1 MGECLGLLFAMIIM
15 QPNNDMIDILTFI
28 HWNVSPEIFSIGPVH
43 IRWYGLMF
51 AVGFLFGLQHG
62 EKMFKHENID
72 PKWLESLFYYL
83 IVATIVGARL
93 GHVLFYG
100 WDYYSQHPI
109 EILYIWQGGLASHG
123 GVLGI
128 IIAMFIWSKQVSKR
142 SILWVLDRVVVPSIF
157 VGALIRLGNL
167 MNSEIYGMPTTLP
180 WGVIF
185 ERNHETVAKHPTQIY
200 EALSYLITFGVMLYM
215 YWKTKAKDYQGLLV
229 GVFFVMV
236 FSARFFIEF
245 IKEVQ
250 EPFEN
255 GMSLDM
261 GQWLSIPFVL
271 IGIFLIIRAL
281 KKGPIIYQNQATPIK
296 K

>member
-1 MGECLGLLFAMIIM
+1 M
-15 QPNNDMIDILTFI
+15 DILAFI

-43 IRWYGLMF
+43 VRWYGLLF
-51 AVGFLFGLQHG
+51 AVGFLFGYSHG

-72 PKWLESLFYYL
+72 LKWLESLFIYL
-83 IVATIVGARL
+83 IVATVIGARL

-109 EILYIWQGGLASHG
+109 EILYVWQGGLASHG

-167 MNSEIYGMPTTLP
+167 MNSEIYGMPTSLP
-180 WGVIF
+180 WGFIF

-200 EALSYLITFGVMLYM
+200 EALSYLVTFGVMLYM
-215 YWKTKAKDYQGLLV
+215 YWKTKAKDYQGLIL

-250 EPFEN
+250 ESFEN

-261 GQWLSIPFVL
+261 GQWLSIPFILTGISL
-271 IGIFLIIRAL
+271 IVRAL
-281 KKGPIIYQNQATPIK
+281 KKGPVIYQNQTVPGK

>member
-1 MGECLGLLFAMIIM
+1 M
-15 QPNNDMIDILTFI
+15 DILAFI

-43 IRWYGLMF
+43 VRWYGLLF
-51 AVGFLFGLQHG
+51 AVGFLFGYSHG

-72 PKWLESLFYYL
+72 LKWLESLFIYL
-83 IVATIVGARL
+83 IVATVIGARL

-109 EILYIWQGGLASHG
+109 EILYVWQGGLASHG

-128 IIAMFIWSKQVSKR
+128 IIAMFIWSKYVSKR

-180 WGVIF
+180 WGFIF

-200 EALSYLITFGVMLYM
+200 EALSYLVTFGVMLYM
-215 YWKTKAKDYQGLLV
+215 YWKTKAKDYQGLIV

-250 EPFEN
+250 ESFEN

-271 IGIFLIIRAL
+271 TGIFLIVRAL
-281 KKGPIIYQNQATPIK
+281 KKGPVIYQNQAIPNK

>member
-1 MGECLGLLFAMIIM
+1 MA
-15 QPNNDMIDILTFI
+15 ILSFI
-28 HWNVSPEIFSIGPVH
+28 HWNVSPEIFSLGPVH
-43 IRWYGLMF
+43 VRWYGLLF
-51 AVGFLFGLQHG
+51 AIGFLFGYSHG
-62 EKMFKHENID
+62 ERMFKHENID
-72 PKWLESLFYYL
+72 LKWLESLFIYL
-83 IVATIVGARL
+83 IVATVIGARL

-109 EILYIWQGGLASHG
+109 EILYVWQGGLASHG
-123 GVLGI
+123 GVIGI
-128 IIAMFIWSKQVSKR
+128 IIAMLIWSKKVSKR

-167 MNSEIYGMPTTLP
+167 MNSEIYGMQTSLP
-180 WGVIF
+180 WGFIF
-185 ERNHETVAKHPTQIY
+185 KRNHETVAKHPTQIY
-200 EALSYLITFGVMLYM
+200 ESLSYMVTFGVLLYM

-250 EPFEN
+250 ESFEN

-271 IGIFLIIRAL
+271 TGIFLIVRAL
-281 KKGPIIYQNQATPIK
+281 KKGPVIYQNQAIPGK

>member
-1 MGECLGLLFAMIIM
+1 M
-15 QPNNDMIDILTFI
+15 DILAFI

-43 IRWYGLMF
+43 IRWYGLLF
-51 AVGFLFGLQHG
+51 AVGFLFGYNHG

-72 PKWLESLFYYL
+72 LKWLESLFIYL
-83 IVATIVGARL
+83 IVATVIGARL

-109 EILYIWQGGLASHG
+109 EILYVWQGGLASHG

-128 IIAMFIWSKQVSKR
+128 IIAMLIWSKYVSKR

-157 VGALIRLGNL
+157 VGALIRFGNL

-180 WGVIF
+180 WGFIF

-200 EALSYLITFGVMLYM
+200 EALSYLITFGVLLHM
-215 YWKTKAKDYQGLLV
+215 YWRTKAKDYQGLLV

-261 GQWLSIPFVL
+261 GQWLSIPFIL
-271 IGIFLIIRAL
+271 TGIFLIVRAMR
-281 KKGPIIYQNQATPIK
+281 KGPVIYQNQPITGK

>member
-1 MGECLGLLFAMIIM
+1 
-15 QPNNDMIDILTFI
+15 MIDILAFI
-28 HWNVSPEIFSIGPVH
+28 HWNVSPEIFSLGPVH
-43 IRWYGLMF
+43 VRWYGLLF
-51 AVGFLFGLQHG
+51 AVGFLFGYNHG

-72 PKWLESLFYYL
+72 LKWLESLFIYL
-83 IVATIVGARL
+83 IVATIIGARL

-100 WDYYSQHPI
+100 WGYYSQHPI
-109 EILYIWQGGLASHG
+109 EILYVWQGGLASHG

-128 IIAMFIWSKQVSKR
+128 IIAMFIWSKYVSKR
-142 SILWVLDRVVVPSIF
+142 SILWVLDRVVVPSVF
-157 VGALIRLGNL
+157 VAALIRLGNL
-167 MNSEIYGMPTTLP
+167 MNSEIYGIPTTLP

-200 EALSYLITFGVMLYM
+200 ESLSYLITFGVMLYM

-245 IKEVQ
+245 IKEEQ
-250 EPFEN
+250 EAFEK
-255 GMSLDM
+255 GMSLNM
-261 GQWLSIPFVL
+261 GQLLSIPFIL
-271 IGIFLIIRAL
+271 GGIFLIIRAV
-281 KKGPIIYQNQATPIK
+281 KKGPVIYENQAISGK

>member
-1 MGECLGLLFAMIIM
+1 M
-15 QPNNDMIDILTFI
+15 DILAFI
-28 HWNVSPEIFSIGPVH
+28 HWNVNPEIFSLGPVH
-43 IRWYGLMF
+43 VRWYGLLF
-51 AVGFLFGLQHG
+51 AVGFLFGYNHG

-72 PKWLESLFYYL
+72 LKWLESLFIYL
-83 IVATIVGARL
+83 IVATIIGARL

-100 WDYYSQHPI
+100 WGYYSQHPI
-109 EILYIWQGGLASHG
+109 EILYVWQGGLASHG

-128 IIAMFIWSKQVSKR
+128 IIAMFIWSKYVSKR
-142 SILWVLDRVVVPSIF
+142 SILWVLDRVVVPSVF
-157 VGALIRLGNL
+157 VAALIRLGNL
-167 MNSEIYGMPTTLP
+167 MNSEIYGIPTTLP

-200 EALSYLITFGVMLYM
+200 ESLSYMITFGVMLYM

-245 IKEVQ
+245 IKEEQ
-250 EPFEN
+250 EAFEK
-255 GMSLDM
+255 GMSLNM
-261 GQWLSIPFVL
+261 GQLLSIPFIL
-271 IGIFLIIRAL
+271 GGIFLIIRAV
-281 KKGPIIYQNQATPIK
+281 KKGPVIYENQAIPGK